1 MEGRQTIADRTPGAH
16 GMGRRDFLATTAAL
30 LAGLALSGC
39 SDDESNGTADLAGK
53 VEMVDGHK
61 HDVVLKGSDIEAG
74 VALQLMLTGMG
85 HTHTLDLTAD
95 QIKEI
100 KNTGMIHG
108 LRSGVTDG
116 HAHSVHFMRMR

>member
-1 MEGRQTIADRTPGAH
+1 MKDRQTIADRTPGAH
-16 GMGRRDFLATTAAL
+16 GMGRRDFLATAAVL

-39 SDDESNGTADLAGK
+39 SDDESNGTADLAGL

-61 HDVVLKGSDIEAG
+61 HVVVLKGSDIEAG
-74 VALQLMLTGMG
+74 VALQLKLTEQG

-95 QIKEI
+95 EIKEI

-108 LRSGVTDG
+108 LRSGITGG
-116 HAHSVHFMRMR
+116 HAHSVSFMR